1 MSNIDKQALLVSKA
15 KVSVFTMGYISQF
28 EASEIDS
35 DDIDLRFEVDGVET
49 GTTVSIV
56 DECGHAAQIITALLD
71 ELEHYKSREERV
83 TKLVMDNSTSWDALY
98 KKLEAAEKRTAELE
112 RANAA
117 QDDHINQ
124 QQDRIDVLEK
134 RNAELGKYAGE
145 MERYCIAYMEWSNKT
160 DWVQGDKRFDVVHP
174 LGKHRADILGEYI
187 KHLEREKDAIEAVA
201 LALRDDMRDVREK
214 LEDAERRI
222 AETDQLNAE
231 LTARIEPM
239 DRRIA
244 ELERSET
251 QLINERDS
259 AESAL
264 NDAYKAVMG
273 QAPEWSNWLNFEN
286 AIDEIEL
293 ACELWRNQ
301 TDDVIQ
307 FRQRIQEL
315 EAKLETADRLQD
327 GAFRDGL
334 KAGFSYGQT
343 DDQSGFTQCMSAYST
358 TPASLLP
365 DGLIRAVHFYEQVK
379 RENPPVETGAW
390 KDAIDWVLK
399 EARLAASTLES
410 SREHEVISQQE
421 KA

>member
-1 MSNIDKQALLVSKA
+1 MSNIDKQAVTAKTKELASFMVERFSMNPVSCKLLN
-15 KVSVFTMGYISQF
+15 
-28 EASEIDS
+28 EAWKKEFPD
-35 DDIDLRFEVDGVET
+35 EVAIAERML
-49 GTTVSIV
+49 
-56 DECGHAAQIITALLD
+56 ALLD

-98 KKLEAAEKRTAELE
+98 KKLEAAEKR
-112 RANAA
+112 
-117 QDDHINQ
+117 I
-124 QQDRIDVLEK
+124 
-134 RNAELGKYAGE
+134 
-145 MERYCIAYMEWSNKT
+145 
-160 DWVQGDKRFDVVHP
+160 
-174 LGKHRADILGEYI
+174 
-187 KHLEREKDAIEAVA
+187 
-201 LALRDDMRDVREK
+201 
-214 LEDAERRI
+214 
-222 AETDQLNAE
+222 AE
-231 LTARIEPM
+231 LTDQKATWVTWAENASGMVDMLRL
-239 DRRIA
+239 RIA

-273 QAPEWSNWLNFEN
+273 QAPEWSNWFSFEN

-293 ACELWRNQ
+293 VCELWRNQ

-343 DDQSGFTQCMSAYST
+343 DDQSGFTQCMSAYNT

-399 EARLAASTLES
+399 EACLAASTLES
-410 SREHEVISQQE
+410 SREHEAISQQE

>member
-1 MSNIDKQALLVSKA
+1 MSNIDKQAVTAKTKELASLMVERFSMNPVSCKLLN
-15 KVSVFTMGYISQF
+15 
-28 EASEIDS
+28 EAWEKEFPD
-35 DDIDLRFEVDGVET
+35 EVAIAERML
-49 GTTVSIV
+49 
-56 DECGHAAQIITALLD
+56 ALLD

-98 KKLEAAEKRTAELE
+98 KKLEAAEKR
-112 RANAA
+112 
-117 QDDHINQ
+117 I
-124 QQDRIDVLEK
+124 
-134 RNAELGKYAGE
+134 
-145 MERYCIAYMEWSNKT
+145 
-160 DWVQGDKRFDVVHP
+160 
-174 LGKHRADILGEYI
+174 
-187 KHLEREKDAIEAVA
+187 
-201 LALRDDMRDVREK
+201 
-214 LEDAERRI
+214 
-222 AETDQLNAE
+222 AE
-231 LTARIEPM
+231 LTDQKATWVTWAENASGMVDMLRL
-239 DRRIA
+239 RIA

-273 QAPEWSNWLNFEN
+273 QAPEWSNWFSFEN

-293 ACELWRNQ
+293 VCELWRNQ

-343 DDQSGFTQCMSAYST
+343 DDQSGFTQCMSAYNT
-358 TPASLLP
+358 MPASLLP

-379 RENPPVETGAW
+379 HENPPVETGAW

-399 EARLAASTLES
+399 EACLAASTLES